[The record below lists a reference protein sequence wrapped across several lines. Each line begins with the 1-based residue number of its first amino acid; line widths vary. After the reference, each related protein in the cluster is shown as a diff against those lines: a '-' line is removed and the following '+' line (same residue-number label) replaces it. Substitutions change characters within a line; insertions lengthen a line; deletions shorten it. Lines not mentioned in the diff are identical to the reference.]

1 MKTPNNPSTK
11 KHNDRDDLIGEHKWG
26 DAGQVVLL
34 ILFLII
40 WILDSFVFNYSTF
53 LATYVPLYFR
63 IPLGILILIYAL
75 WFARSGLRIVFGE
88 KREKPEVIRKGVFSK
103 VRHPI
108 YLGAILLYFGMIL
121 FTFSLISVVLWTFI
135 ILFYIW
141 ISKYE
146 EKILSEYFGKEY
158 LDYKKEVPMLFP
170 KLFK

>member
-1 MKTPNNPSTK
+1 MNTSIDPSTK
-11 KHNDRDDLIGEHKWG
+11 KHHNRDDLIGEHKLG

-34 ILFLII
+34 ILFLLI

-53 LATYVPLYFR
+53 LAKYVPLYFR
-63 IPLGILILIYAL
+63 IPLGFLDLIYAW

-88 KREKPEVIRKGVFSK
+88 KRDKPEVIRKGVFSK

-108 YLGAILLYFGMIL
+108 YLGAILLYLGMIL
-121 FTFSLISVVLWTFI
+121 ITFSLISVAFWIFI

-146 EKILSEYFGKEY
+146 ERILTEYFGKEY
-158 LDYKKEVPMLFP
+158 QEYKNEVPMLLP
-170 KLFK
+170 KLF

>member
-1 MKTPNNPSTK
+1 MNTPNDLSTK
-11 KHNDRDDLIGEHKWG
+11 KHQNRDDLIGEHKWG
-26 DAGQVVLL
+26 DTGQVVLL

-63 IPLGILILIYAL
+63 IPLGFLVLMYAW

-88 KREKPEVIRKGVFSK
+88 KRDKPEVIRKGVFLR

-121 FTFSLISVVLWTFI
+121 ITFSLISAALWIFI

-146 EKILSEYFGKEY
+146 EKILTEYFGKEY
-158 LDYKKEVPMLFP
+158 KNYKREVPMLFP
-170 KLFK
+170 KLF